1 MDILRLYSAFLEC
14 GRVTSDS
21 RAISGGEMFFGL
33 KGENFDGNEYALKAL
48 EAGARYAVVDEG
60 SMAAASGDPRVI
72 AVHDTLAALQALA
85 RHHRENTFVD
95 GKRLTVIGLTGTN
108 GKTTTKE
115 LITRVLSVKYN
126 VTSTQGNLNNDIG
139 VPLSV
144 LGINSKTQIAVI
156 EMGASHPDDIDKLV
170 KVSEPDYGIITNVG
184 KGHLLGFGSFDGVKK
199 AKGKLYD
206 YILEHGK
213 GIFLNADDP
222 ILVGMAAER
231 KGLKVIE
238 YGVNYWGA
246 IVLPSDAD
254 HPFVRMAIPDSVTD
268 PVASAGSATGNLSVP
283 ELVDAAGNLSVPELV
298 EGPMFRLGSPIAET
312 TDRTENLLCLET
324 HLAGAYNANNIATAI
339 AVGLHF
345 GVSLED
351 AIQAVSEYIPKNN
364 RSQLEKTER
373 NILIEDAYNANPTS
387 MAAALDNLASVQAP
401 QKAAMLGEMRELG
414 EESVSEHVIVL
425 EKLAAMNLDLV
436 CLVGEEFRKAL
447 DSERMVRQAHHPST
461 SAHDT
466 AALAPKSA
474 TSVPEAAAPVPELVE
489 GPDVKNAHH
498 NSTPVPELVEG
509 PEVRLGSPSIKLSSN
524 VKWFPTSDDLVA
536 WLKEHPV
543 SDRTILIKGSR
554 GNRMEKVLSEL

>member
-14 GRVTSDS
+14 GRVTTDS

-48 EAGARYAVVDEG
+48 EAGARYAVVDEN
-60 SMAAASGDPRVI
+60 SAAAASGNSRVI
-72 AVHDTLAALQALA
+72 SVSDTLAALQALA

-156 EMGASHPDDIDKLV
+156 EMGASHPDDIEKLV

-206 YILEHGK
+206 YILEHGT

-231 KGLKVIE
+231 KRLRVIE
-238 YGVNYWGA
+238 YGVDYWGA

-268 PVASAGSATGNLSVP
+268 PVASTGSATGNTSVPEPIEATGNLSVP
-283 ELVDAAGNLSVPELV
+283 ELA
-298 EGPMFRLGSPIAET
+298 EGPIT
-312 TDRTENLLCLET
+312 NHDCTENLLCLET

-351 AIQAVSEYIPKNN
+351 ALQAVSEYIPKNN

-401 QKAAMLGEMRELG
+401 LKAAMLGEMRELG
-414 EESVSEHVIVL
+414 GESVSEHIIVL
-425 EKLAAMNLDLV
+425 EKLAAMNLDMV

-447 DSERMVRQAHHPST
+447 ASERMVRQAHHPST
-461 SAHDT
+461 SA
-466 AALAPKSA
+466 PKS
-474 TSVPEAAAPVPELVE
+474 TSSTPESSAPASEP
-489 GPDVKNAHH
+489 
-498 NSTPVPELVEG
+498 STPVPELVEG
-509 PEVRLGSPSIKLSSN
+509 PEVRLGSLSIDLASN
-524 VKWFPTSDDLVA
+524 IKWFPTSDDLVV

-543 SDRTILIKGSR
+543 SDHTILIKGSR

>member
-1 MDILRLYSAFLEC
+1 MDIQRLYAAFKEC
-14 GRVTSDS
+14 GRVTTDS

-48 EAGARYAVVDEG
+48 ETGARYAVVDED
-60 SMAAASGDPRVI
+60 SAAAALGDSRVI
-72 AVHDTLAALQALA
+72 VVHDTLEALQALA

-144 LGINSKTQIAVI
+144 LGVNSKTQIAVI
-156 EMGASHPDDIDKLV
+156 EMGASHPDDIEKLV

-222 ILVGMAAER
+222 ILVGMAAGR
-231 KGLKVIE
+231 KGLKAIE

-268 PVASAGSATGNLSVP
+268 PVASTSSATGNTSVP
-283 ELVDAAGNLSVPELV
+283 ELVDAAGNPSVPEPV
-298 EGPMFRLGSPIAET
+298 EGPMFRLGSPIAEA

-351 AIQAVSEYIPKNN
+351 ALRAVSEYIPKNN

-401 QKAAMLGEMRELG
+401 LKAAMLGEMRELG

-447 DSERMVRQAHHPST
+447 DLKQMVRQAHHPST
-461 SAHDT
+461 SA
-466 AALAPKSA
+466 PKS
-474 TSVPEAAAPVPELVE
+474 TSSVPELVE
-489 GPDVKNAHH
+489 GPDVRLVSPAIEM
-498 NSTPVPELVEG
+498 TP
-509 PEVRLGSPSIKLSSN
+509 N
-524 VKWFPTSDDLVA
+524 FKWFPTSDDLVV
-536 WLKEHPV
+536 WLKDHPV
-543 SDRTILIKGSR
+543 SDHTILIKGSR